1 MSLVVNS
8 GYKSLNLYFTSPINQ
23 YYIDDIS
30 TTGTQQLE
38 DNSLRTDIE
47 KLYVWISSSNTLK
60 TSLNT
65 NPLNSQNLIYS
76 GNFQNNI
83 NINTIKVA
91 GVSEN
96 LADNKV
102 YYICYA
108 ITSKID
114 PAEIVISDQ
123 FTGITLDI
131 ALEIQGWLT
140 RDPIEVE
147 ADADGD
153 VPDPFP
159 TTYFG
164 TFTVYRYSQNITTS
178 NDVQYEVV
186 SGSST
191 GGVSGTIVTTNGNT
205 NKGQY
210 KITGITD
217 LVGTITLK
225 ATYTDPNNTARQLVI
240 EKILNV
246 SKRRPGASASIVEVT
261 GTGLAFV
268 KTANGGT
275 IFPSSLTL
283 TATPTNVLSPIY
295 KWYVAGVTDTE
306 ITFASTTSTNYSGA
320 FTRDLTKLNELT
332 VSNSFFAGETT
343 PSSKIIR
350 VKVTST
356 AQPDFEVSDTFTLY
370 YLQEGS
376 DAYALGLQNENQSV
390 SFTGNTSDDSILNT
404 ATPITS
410 QLYLVRGTTLINPA
424 DTNPLSVNSPAYN
437 KISSIAYAKTATG
450 IDSDDISIS
459 NLGAISILRTKAVF
473 PPDSFLGAEITFT
486 ATITFLNGSTLV
498 LAKKLTINAVFDGQ
512 SGTAYWLVNSPKLL
526 IKQKNGTLNNTAIS
540 WTAKQSIGGTVS
552 TYTTGYFKVY
562 KGNSLLTF
570 NTDYTILNG
579 TVTVSTLDATASYY
593 RAELYT
599 DSAKTKLIDQD
610 DIPVYEEGSDGVI
623 VFNDNQNHT
632 LTRTSV
638 GEISSYL
645 ATGTYFSVQQG
656 AEIFA
661 ANINGAFYAWNLTTK
676 KLSITQTLTSEQ
688 FYIKSITFGS
698 NLTINSFVPT
708 SQWASKFTVRDTTD
722 LIFEDWTNITINNI
736 ATQSTIE
743 FEIEYKKKDGT
754 LATHITTQR
763 ISVVKDAST
772 VLVDVENDSHQ
783 IPFNTSEI
791 GIYTYSGTKI
801 QAFDSNRELKYKSP
815 GTTLSTG
822 QWKIANITGT
832 DITPASIPAETSEKY
847 AQVSDHSNM
856 TALTANI
863 AYTITAKTFRDTL
876 VEGILA
882 GQTFTKV
889 KNATAIYRIVNATSI
904 IKFNNGTY
912 SSLTVSAQKLEGGV
926 NETFNGWLSYQI
938 KQSNGTLQSETSRQ
952 QTNLT
957 ISLPDNTSA
966 SNIIIRLY
974 KESTGGTAVD
984 TADIP
989 IIPQAADGQDANLQ
1003 PWIVKTE
1010 NYNAAPGDRII
1021 ANTENRSFTINLP
1034 ANPTIGA
1041 SVTITDGWD
1050 FSQNN
1055 LIIGRNGSLIVNEL
1069 QQGEAANINLDVM
1082 NTTYE
1087 FIYTGSVRGWDFTA
1101 TAGPKGDRGTD
1112 ANLLVLKSS
1121 DQIFTY
1127 ESNIAVQPLKPDINI
1142 TFEATK
1148 QNIVGTITW
1157 TAKAY
1162 DEQGVNLGNV
1172 TLTNVTA
1179 NTAVLTPTN
1188 FNTVT
1193 GVTDRL
1199 SIRSVK
1205 VTASMTAENL
1215 NELFEETIT
1224 ILRLD
1229 NGSDAI
1235 IHRMDNE
1242 SHILAATT
1250 LGVVGSYSGA
1260 ITPGYIYRGAVNETM
1275 LWTISKVDST
1285 GLVTTLTQPT
1295 AFRTG
1300 GVIGNITGSGASTD
1314 VWQATITEIST
1325 TGLNIGDTI
1334 SALENNTGRLYGG
1347 TATSVTIYSLTTNS
1361 IVYRVFGATIPIAG
1375 PIGGIAK
1382 GLNRYLLTTTSLAN
1396 DTDTATSTVTATKNN
1411 KSLDKVF
1418 SVAKSKDGSVFVI
1431 LDLSNDNVNIS
1442 TKNDGSGG
1450 DYTLATTNVTVYVG
1464 DINVLPIV
1472 SAITIT
1478 PSAGVTFSYTKNG
1491 MTITGLTTQ
1500 TSIPILP
1507 QISTLSLAITNI
1519 DNANNNGK
1527 LTVRATYL
1535 LVDYTQEFTVSK
1547 NKEGPNGEPAQ
1558 VFSLEADSELVYDP
1572 NQEQFAPSSI
1582 IFSAYKIVG
1591 TGLKELYTAN
1601 GIKIR
1606 LESSLD
1612 KTTWTTI
1619 GSDLQANS
1627 RTLSTNT
1634 SLTKSPLAQVPKFLR
1649 YSLIN
1654 TATTPE
1660 TILDTEIDVIGT
1672 DGRNSSTIVV
1682 DVENDTHQIPFSADG
1697 TAVSYDFSGTDIQ
1710 VFDNNIEL
1718 TYTTS
1723 TNLTQAGTWTFT
1735 AVTGTNI
1742 TPSFIISSK
1751 PSVVSGQKACTVA
1764 NHSAMTSDA
1773 AKIVYTIKAL
1783 SIKGIEVTGLTG
1795 SQTFTKILRTAIFRI
1810 IGATSIK
1817 RTRAN
1822 VYTSITVKGQK
1833 IEDTTTSDYG
1843 VLTSQLL
1850 PGGSESSKSAGSS
1863 LTIAPTSGSNVTN
1876 VKVKLYHP
1884 INNIVLDE
1892 TDIAVTQDG
1901 LDSASI
1907 VVDVINDT
1915 HDIPSDSGGTPVT
1928 YDYSG
1933 TAIKVFSNYNAV
1945 TTELQYQEWT
1955 SGATL
1960 AEGSWWIRSRTGNGI
1975 NPAVIPGVVSSQLFA
1990 EVGNHSAMTTA
2001 TAKITYNIEARPTG
2015 QSLVTGLQGIQTFA
2029 KVNRT
2034 AIYRLVNTDPI
2045 VVAKDGTIK
2054 QSKINSQ
2061 KIDGTTVTT
2070 PFVGYITQTRDND
2083 TESATR
2089 TAVTAAGIDTTA
2101 TATTKVVTVRL
2112 YENSSGGS
2120 VLDKAE
2126 IKVITDGI
2134 DGLPGVSISYS
2145 NDVHLVPVT
2154 GTTNWSGSGGLIRVY
2169 DGPNLLNV
2177 YSTTLSTSYPPEANT
2192 GTYRLDITK
2201 VSGDTLTPGALTGTT
2216 TEVTL
2221 AQWDGTLTQPTV
2233 YRITAYIRTSANKTT
2248 VVSTDA
2254 TIVPTNE
2261 NTIYRLDVNPGIVSK
2276 AWNSNT
2282 YTPSSLDIKFYR
2294 TIGKDTAALFNPS
2307 KINVATSTD
2316 GTTFDLGT
2324 NSTSFTTTGT
2334 MTYTISGTVKV
2345 IRVQA
2350 YVDTT
2355 LVDEERVTVSQEV
2368 KGDPGLPASP
2378 TKAVYL
2384 EANAT
2389 SWFRAAN
2396 NTVDPTY
2403 IKVTAKPQNLVG
2415 AEYSWTV
2422 VNGQISLNTTTWG
2435 AGNTY
2440 SAYSATRDTVYIR
2453 PATTSTTSVLL
2464 TFSAQDTQGYTF
2476 TTSITGPV
2484 VRDGVAVNGKTAVS
2498 GYLFQ
2503 VSATQ
2508 PAKPSG
2514 IINYGFADGSLT
2526 PGSNGNLNGW
2536 STTAPSISLDINGN
2550 AKTWSLLY
2558 SGIENTPGAGSAP
2571 LVFGDV
2577 TSFVSFTGLVTF
2589 TKLNSPIG
2597 TDTTFIDGSNIKTG
2611 TVSLNRLSNQGT
2623 LNVNSS
2629 TSQLQGTFQLGENTS
2644 IQVRGPDDKQGKA
2657 TYKYYKGVAAFENSS
2672 TVDKDRYSL
2681 LAITYTTTGA
2691 IGAASV
2697 LTTESGVTG
2706 IFVKSNKSTLV
2717 DGSWRCGT
2725 FLATN
2730 SSAIEGLYR
2739 GNYEQTATNM
2749 PDLSNFF
2756 LGTSDYG
2763 GYFAKY
2769 DGIVSDNPLTLKTST
2784 LLKSITLANNLYA
2797 AYLVGGVGSFTGAH
2811 DAYIDPNEQFTLGDI
2826 VIDLFPVSKKTIDDT
2841 ITKVTLASS
2850 INQKSVVGVISNYG
2864 IVNSPSIPVAIAADK
2879 ELTDPDINT
2888 KPMEQYIEIHTN
2900 SRYITINSLGEG
2912 LINVCG
2918 EGGNIDVGDLI
2929 TSSSMLGKGMKQ
2941 HDDIIRNYT
2950 VAKSRETVVFT
2961 SPTEIKQIACIYLCG

>member
-8 GYKSLNLYFTSPINQ
+8 GYKSLNLYFESPAGN
-23 YYIDDIS
+23 YYIDDN
-30 TTGTQQLE
+30 TTSGYSQLE
-38 DNSLRTDIE
+38 DNSLRTDTE
-47 KLYVWISSSNTLK
+47 KLYVWISTENTLK
-60 TSLNT
+60 TSLST
-65 NPLNSQNLIYS
+65 DPLASQNLIFS
-76 GNFQNNI
+76 GNFQNNV
-83 NINTIKVA
+83 NISTIKVA
-91 GVSEN
+91 GITEN

-114 PAEIVISDQ
+114 PTEIVVSDQ
-123 FTGITLDI
+123 FTGTTLDVS
-131 ALEIQGWLT
+131 LEIQGWLT
-140 RDPIEVE
+140 RDPVEVE

-164 TFTVYRYSQNITTS
+164 TFTVYKYSENITTS

-191 GGVSGTIVTTNGNT
+191 GGVTATIITTNGDT

-217 LVGTITLK
+217 LVGTVTLK
-225 ATYTDPNNTARQLVI
+225 ATYTDPNNTARILVI

-246 SKRRPGASASIVEVT
+246 SKRRPGASASIVELT
-261 GTGLAFV
+261 GSGLAFV

-283 TATPTNVLSPIY
+283 SATPTNVLSPEY
-295 KWYVAGVTDTE
+295 TWYVAGTTDTE
-306 ITFASTTSTNYSGA
+306 IIFDSTNDTTSNNYSEA

-332 VSNSFFAGETT
+332 VSSSFFTGETT

-356 AQPDFEVSDTFTLY
+356 VEPDFEVSDTFTLY

-390 SFTGNTSDDSILNT
+390 SFTGNTSDSSILNT
-404 ATPITS
+404 ATPIAS
-410 QLYLVRGTTLINPA
+410 QLYLVRGTTLIDPA
-424 DTNPLSVNSPAYN
+424 DTDPLSVNSPAYN
-437 KISSIAYAKTATG
+437 KITSIAYAVTETTG
-450 IDSDDISIS
+450 IDADNISIT
-459 NLGAISILRTKAVF
+459 NQGAISILRNTTVF

-486 ATITFLNGSTLV
+486 VTVTFLNGSTLV

-526 IKQKNGTLNNTAIS
+526 IKQKDGTLNNSTIS
-540 WTAKQSIGGTVS
+540 WTAKQSISGTVS
-552 TYTTGYFKVY
+552 TYTTGYFNVY
-562 KGNSLLTF
+562 KGTSLLTL
-570 NTDYTILNG
+570 NTDYTVLNG
-579 TVTVSTLDATASYY
+579 IVTVSTLDATASYY
-593 RAELYT
+593 RAELYS

-632 LTRTSV
+632 LTRNSV
-638 GEISSYL
+638 GEIGSYL

-656 AEIFA
+656 TQVFA
-661 ANINGAFYAWNLTTK
+661 ANITGAIYSWNSTTK
-676 KLSITQTLTSEQ
+676 KLSISNTLTSGQ
-688 FYIKSITFGS
+688 FYIKSITFGT
-698 NLTINSFVPT
+698 NLTVNSFIPT
-708 SQWASKFTVRDTTD
+708 SGWADKFSIRDTTD
-722 LIFEDWTNITINNI
+722 LIFEDWSNITINNT
-736 ATQSTIE
+736 ATQSTVE
-743 FEIEYKKKDGT
+743 FEIEYKKLDST

-763 ISVVKDAST
+763 ISIVKDAST
-772 VLVDVENDSHQ
+772 IIVDVENDSHQ
-783 IPFNTSEI
+783 IPFTTSNV

-801 QAFDSNRELKYKSP
+801 QAFDSNQELQYKSP
-815 GTTLSTG
+815 GTTLLAG
-822 QWKIANITGT
+822 QWKITERVGTG
-832 DITPASIPAETSEKY
+832 ITPATIPTETLEKY
-847 AQVSDHSNM
+847 AQVGDHSNM
-856 TALTANI
+856 TAPTANI
-863 AYTITAKTFRDTL
+863 AYTITARTFRDTL

-889 KNATAIYRIVNATSI
+889 ANATAIYRIVNATSI

-912 SSLTVSAQKLEGGV
+912 SSLTVSAQKLEGGTDEV
-926 NETFNGWLSYQI
+926 FNGWLSYQI
-938 KQSNGTLQSETSRQ
+938 KESDGTLQSETSRQ

-957 ISLPDNTSA
+957 INLLDNTDA
-966 SNIIIRLY
+966 SSVIVRLY
-974 KESTGGTAVD
+974 KEQTGGNAVD
-984 TADIP
+984 TADI
-989 IIPQAADGQDANLQ
+989 IVIPQAADGQDGNLQ

-1010 NYNAAPGDRII
+1010 NYTAVPGDRII
-1021 ANTENRSFTINLP
+1021 ANTENGSFTINLP
-1034 ANPTIGA
+1034 ANPSIGA

-1050 FSQNN
+1050 FAQNN

-1087 FIYTGSVRGWDFTA
+1087 FIYTGTVRGWDFTA

-1127 ESNIAVQPLKPDINI
+1127 ESSTAVQPLKPDISI

-1148 QNIVGTITW
+1148 QNIYGTITW

-1162 DEQGVNLGNV
+1162 DEQGVELGTV
-1172 TLTNVTA
+1172 TLTDITA

-1193 GVTDRL
+1193 GVTNRL

-1250 LGVVGSYSGA
+1250 LGEVGSYSDA
-1260 ITPGYIYRGAVNETM
+1260 YTPGYIYRGAVNETM

-1285 GLVTTLTQPT
+1285 GLITTLTQPT

-1300 GVIGNITGSGASTD
+1300 GVISSISGAGTSASP
-1314 VWQATITEIST
+1314 WQATITEVST
-1325 TGLNIGDTI
+1325 TGLSVGDTI

-1347 TATSVTIYSLTTNS
+1347 IATSVTIYSISGTT
-1361 IVYRVFGATIPIAG
+1361 IVYRVIGGTTPIAG
-1375 PIGGIAK
+1375 PVGGIAK

-1396 DTDTATSTVTATKNN
+1396 NIDTGTSTVTATKNN
-1411 KSLDKVF
+1411 QTLDKIF

-1431 LDLSNDNVNIS
+1431 LDLTNDNVNVA
-1442 TKNDGSGG
+1442 TKNDGSDG

-1472 SAITIT
+1472 SAVTIT
-1478 PSAGVTFSYTKNG
+1478 PSAGVTFKYTKNG
-1491 MTITGLTTQ
+1491 TASAALTTQ
-1500 TSIPILP
+1500 TSIPVSP
-1507 QISTLSLAITNI
+1507 QINTLSLAITNI
-1519 DNANNNGK
+1519 ANANNNGK
-1527 LTVRATYL
+1527 LTVKVTYL
-1535 LVDYTQEFTVSK
+1535 SVDYTQEFTVGK
-1547 NKEGPNGEPAQ
+1547 NKEGPDGQPAQ
-1558 VFSLEADSELVYDP
+1558 VFSLEADSELLYDP
-1572 NQEQFAPSSI
+1572 NQEEFVPSSI
-1582 IFSAYKIVG
+1582 VFSAYKTVG
-1591 TGLKELYTAN
+1591 TGLKELYTAT
-1601 GIKIR
+1601 GVKIR
-1606 LESSLD
+1606 LEHSANNSS
-1612 KTTWTTI
+1612 WSTI
-1619 GSDLQANS
+1619 GSDSQASS
-1627 RTLSTNT
+1627 RTLTTSTLPKT
-1634 SLTKSPLAQVPKFLR
+1634 AKFLR

-1654 TATTPE
+1654 TTTTPE
-1660 TILDTEIDVIGT
+1660 TILDREVDVISL

-1697 TAVSYDFSGTDIQ
+1697 TAVSYNFSGTNIQ
-1710 VFDNNIEL
+1710 VFDNNTEL

-1723 TNLTQAGTWTFT
+1723 NTLTTARTWTFT
-1735 AVTGTNI
+1735 AITGTNI
-1742 TPSFIISSK
+1742 TPNFTISSK
-1751 PSVVSGQKACTVA
+1751 PGVVSGQKACTVA

-1795 SQTFTKILRTAIFRI
+1795 SQTFTKVLRTAIFRI

-1822 VYTSITVKGQK
+1822 VYNSITVKGQK
-1833 IEDTTTSDYG
+1833 IEGTTTSDYG

-1863 LTIAPTSGSNVTN
+1863 LTIAPTTGSNVTN

-1884 INNIVLDE
+1884 TDNIVLDE

-1901 LDSASI
+1901 LDAASI

-1933 TAIKVFSNYNAV
+1933 TAIKVFSNYNTV

-1960 AEGSWWIRSRTGNGI
+1960 ADNKWWIRSISGSGI
-1975 NPAVIPGVVSSQLFA
+1975 TAAAIPAVVSGQLFA

-2001 TAKITYNIEARPTG
+2001 TAKVTYNIEAKPTG
-2015 QSLVTGLQGIQTFA
+2015 QSLITGLQGVQTFA

-2034 AIYRLVNTDPI
+2034 AIYRLVNIDPI

-2054 QSKINSQ
+2054 QSKISSQ

-2070 PFVGYITQTRDND
+2070 PFQGYITQQLD
-2083 TESATR
+2083 SATEGNR
-2089 TAVTAAGIDTTA
+2089 VLSTAAGIDTTA

-2112 YENSSGGS
+2112 YESSSGGS
-2120 VLDKAE
+2120 VLDRAE
-2126 IKVITDGI
+2126 IKVITDGT

-2177 YSTTLSTSYPPEANT
+2177 YSTTLNASYPPEANK

-2201 VSGDTLTPGALTGTT
+2201 VSGNTLTVGALSGNA

-2221 AQWDGTLTQPTV
+2221 AQWAGTLTQPTV
-2233 YRITAYIRTSANKTT
+2233 YRITAYIRTSTNKTT

-2261 NTIYRLDVNPGIVSK
+2261 NTIYSLDVNPGIVSK

-2294 TIGKDTAALFNPS
+2294 TIGKDTAALFNPT
-2307 KINVATSTD
+2307 KINVATSSD
-2316 GTTFDLGT
+2316 GTNFGTGT
-2324 NSTSFTTTGT
+2324 NYTSFSTTGT
-2334 MTYTISGTVKV
+2334 MTYTISETVKV

-2355 LVDEERVTVSQEV
+2355 LVDEEKVVVSQEV
-2368 KGDPGLPASP
+2368 KGSDALPASP

-2384 EANAT
+2384 EANGT
-2389 SWFRAAN
+2389 SWYRAAN
-2396 NTVDPTY
+2396 NSVDPTH
-2403 IKVTAKPQNLVG
+2403 IKVTAKPQNLVIPQ
-2415 AEYSWTV
+2415 YKWV
-2422 VNGQISLNTTTWG
+2422 VTNGQISLDNNTWVAGNSYDYFLPSGYSNVWIRPTTT
-2435 AGNTY
+2435 A
-2440 SAYSATRDTVYIR
+2440 
-2453 PATTSTTSVLL
+2453 TSVLL
-2464 TFSAQDTQGYTF
+2464 TFSVQDTEGYTF
-2476 TTSITGPV
+2476 TTSVTAPV

-2503 VSATQ
+2503 VKDTQ

-2514 IINYGFADGSLT
+2514 TINYDIASGTVNLGSAGADLR
-2526 PGSNGNLNGW
+2526 GW
-2536 STTAPSISLDINGN
+2536 STTAPSISLDTNGN

-2558 SGIENTPGAGSAP
+2558 SGIENTPGAGFTP

-2589 TKLNSPIG
+2589 TKLGSAIG
-2597 TDTTFIDGSNIKTG
+2597 ADTTFIDGSNIKTG
-2611 TVSLNRLSNQGT
+2611 TISLNRLSNQGT
-2623 LNVNSS
+2623 LDVKNS
-2629 TSQLQGTFQLGENTS
+2629 TSQKQGTFQLGENTS
-2644 IQVRGPDDKQGKA
+2644 ILARGPNDAQGNA
-2657 TYKYYKGVAAFENSS
+2657 SYINYKGVGAFENSP
-2672 TVDKDRYSL
+2672 TVDIDRFAL
-2681 LAITYTTTGA
+2681 LAASYNKTPALGV
-2691 IGAASV
+2691 GSV
-2697 LTTESGVTG
+2697 LTAEYGASA
-2706 IFVKSNKSTLV
+2706 IFVKSNKNNLS
-2717 DGSWRCGT
+2717 GSWRVGT
-2725 FLATN
+2725 VLATN
-2730 SSAIEGLYR
+2730 NAAIEGNYR
-2739 GNYEQTATNM
+2739 AYYETTANNL
-2749 PDLSNFF
+2749 PNLSTFA
-2756 LGTSDYG
+2756 LATSTYG
-2763 GYFAKY
+2763 GRFEKY
-2769 DGIVSDNPLTLKTST
+2769 DGIVSDTSPVKAST
-2784 LLKSITLANNLYA
+2784 LTTSIELANANYA
-2797 AYLVGGVGSFTGAH
+2797 AYLFGNVGSFTGAH
-2811 DAYIDPNEQFTLGDI
+2811 DAYIDPNEEFDLGDI
-2826 VIDLFPVSKKTIDDT
+2826 VIDLFPVSKKTINDT
-2841 ITKVTLASS
+2841 ITKVTLTSS

-2864 IVNSPSIPVAIAADK
+2864 VINSPSIPVAIAIDQKA
-2879 ELTDPDINT
+2879 TDGPGDT

-2900 SRYITINSLGEG
+2900 SRYITINSIGEG
-2912 LINVCG
+2912 LVNVCG

-2950 VAKSRETVVFT
+2950 VAKSREAVVFT
-2961 SPTEIKQIACIYLCG
+2961 SSTEIKQIACIYLCG